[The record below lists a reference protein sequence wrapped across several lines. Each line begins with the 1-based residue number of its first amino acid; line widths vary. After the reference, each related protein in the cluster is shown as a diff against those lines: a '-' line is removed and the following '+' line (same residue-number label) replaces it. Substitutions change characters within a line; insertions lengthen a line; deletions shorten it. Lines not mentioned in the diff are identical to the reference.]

1 LRKLSERP
9 PRRALPAIV
18 AVVAVVASVI
28 GFAGVARADTT
39 YELHVRHSGKCMD
52 VAHRS
57 LADKSAVIQYSC
69 NQQSN
74 QEWRFVPVAVSG
86 GVQYYQLRVS
96 HSDKCL
102 DVWNASR
109 DDHADA
115 IQYTCDLGKTHQQ
128 FQVML
133 AGGYSVLVARHS
145 RKCLRVEGGSQAD
158 LAQVEQF
165 ACNPEA
171 HDQQWQLVND

>member
-1 LRKLSERP
+1 LRKLSQRP

-18 AVVAVVASVI
+18 AAVAVVASVI

-39 YELHVRHSGKCMD
+39 YELHARHSGKCMD

-57 LADKSAVIQYSC
+57 LADKAAVIQYSC

-86 GVQYYQLRVS
+86 GVQYY
-96 HSDKCL
+96 
-102 DVWNASR
+102 
-109 DDHADA
+109 
-115 IQYTCDLGKTHQQ
+115 
-128 FQVML
+128 
-133 AGGYSVLVARHS
+133 